1 MQVQCIAILICQ
13 LKATMHCCVSLAL
26 CLIQSVV
33 SMTNLVCKEMTLRVY
48 IVFDFDI
55 CSHSYEV
62 FSVS

>member
-1 MQVQCIAILICQ
+1 
-13 LKATMHCCVSLAL
+13 MHCCVSLAL

-33 SMTNLVCKEMTLRVY
+33 SMTNLVCKEMTLRVC